1 LNSMRVMLRLLL
13 LLLVSW
19 SLPGGAQAAD
29 LIAFWD
35 MPRHGGNSFNRLP
48 PDQAYFDALARYGAS
63 WVRLSYDKWKGERRD
78 FLIGDADHYTGLV
91 PGDLAILRATIARA
105 EKAGLKIV
113 IVPLSLPGM
122 RWAQNN
128 GGTFDGRIWE
138 DKAYWAQA
146 ATFWRDLAA
155 ALKDQPGIAAYNLVN
170 EPAPEKGAGLAE
182 HADAATMSAWY
193 ERQKGTARDLPLFY
207 RTLVAAVR
215 QADPLTPLMLDSGW
229 YAAADAFSY
238 WPAPLDDPRLLYS
251 FHMYEPYAATS
262 APNLK
267 RAVPYTYPGVVPFGE
282 TTQAW
287 DAARVTAYLAQPV
300 EWAKARAVP
309 ANRLVAGEF
318 GCVRRLPFC
327 RQYLEDVLTAL
338 DAHHLHWAFYSFRED
353 GWDGMDYELGSAK
366 VNWKYWEA
374 AEQGKPDPI
383 KRKATP
389 EFEPIRKRLGVTG
402 QSP

>member
-1 LNSMRVMLRLLL
+1 
-13 LLLVSW
+13 
-19 SLPGGAQAAD
+19 
-29 LIAFWD
+29 
-35 MPRHGGNSFNRLP
+35 
-48 PDQAYFDALARYGAS
+48 
-63 WVRLSYDKWKGERRD
+63 
-78 FLIGDADHYTGLV
+78 
-91 PGDLAILRATIARA
+91 
-105 EKAGLKIV
+105 
-113 IVPLSLPGM
+113 
-122 RWAQNN
+122 
-128 GGTFDGRIWE
+128 
-138 DKAYWAQA
+138 
-146 ATFWRDLAA
+146 
-155 ALKDQPGIAAYNLVN
+155 
-170 EPAPEKGAGLAE
+170 
-182 HADAATMSAWY
+182 
-193 ERQKGTARDLPLFY
+193 
-207 RTLVAAVR
+207 
-215 QADPLTPLMLDSGW
+215 
-229 YAAADAFSY
+229 
-238 WPAPLDDPRLLYS
+238 
-251 FHMYEPYAATS
+251 
-262 APNLK
+262 LK